1 MNDPP
6 KMVHRSTQELY
17 REPGT
22 ACRERIAADLYK
34 LAGVLDKS
42 EKELGIG
49 IDDEDEDEDPFEW

>member
-1 MNDPP
+1 M
-6 KMVHRSTQELY
+6 
-17 REPGT
+17 
-22 ACRERIAADLYK
+22 ADLYK